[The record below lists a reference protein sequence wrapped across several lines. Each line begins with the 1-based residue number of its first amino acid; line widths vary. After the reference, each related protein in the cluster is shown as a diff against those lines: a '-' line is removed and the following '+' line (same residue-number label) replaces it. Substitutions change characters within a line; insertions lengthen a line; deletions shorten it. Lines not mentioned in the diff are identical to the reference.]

1 MDELIKLIEQ
11 RAATYGLLSRLF
23 RVEVDQELLD
33 ELHGMRFPASTG
45 NADVD
50 EGYLRLAKYLSNTWE
65 SSLTDLA
72 VDYTRVFIGHGV
84 DAYSAAYPFESV
96 YTSEKRLLMQD
107 ARDEVLAIYRS
118 AGLDKKNSWKEGED
132 HVALELEFEQ
142 VLANRTADALRKG
155 DEEEAAA
162 LLTTQ
167 KNFLEDHLLS
177 WVPMMTADMKRF
189 AKTDLYQGLAY
200 LTDARRRAS
209 KPARRRFCTARL
221 PDAEGVGYGE
231 ASIGRER
238 KKERW
243 TTRTTARTC
252 PRAARNRRGGQ
263 LMRQQRRSPR
273 ESKRKPEA

>member
-1 MDELIKLIEQ
+1 MTKNANTAAEQASMDELIKLIEQ

-23 RVEVDQELLD
+23 RVEIDQELLD

-65 SSLTDLA
+65 NSLTDLA

-96 YTSEKRLLMQD
+96 YTSEQRLLMQD

-142 VLANRTADALRKG
+142 VLANRTAEALRKG
-155 DEEEAAA
+155 GRGGSRRAADHAEKLPGRPSAVLGSHDDRRHEA
-162 LLTTQ
+162 LRE
-167 KNFLEDHLLS
+167 NRPVSRPGLS
-177 WVPMMTADMKRF
+177 HRWVPEHR
-189 AKTDLYQGLAY
+189 
-200 LTDARRRAS
+200 
-209 KPARRRFCTARL
+209 
-221 PDAEGVGYGE
+221 
-231 ASIGRER
+231 
-238 KKERW
+238 
-243 TTRTTARTC
+243 
-252 PRAARNRRGGQ
+252 
-263 LMRQQRRSPR
+263 
-273 ESKRKPEA
+273 